1 MYPHELRIARVVFG
15 ATQSE
20 VAEKLGITSAHLS
33 TLESG
38 RNQISNSLMKK
49 FTKEIIN
56 TDRFRKNLQLFNES
70 IIIASNDYRRYK

>member
-38 RNQISNSLMKK
+38 RNQISDSLMKK

-70 IIIASNDYRRYK
+70 VKSALRRYK

>member
-38 RNQISNSLMKK
+38 RNQISDSLMKK

-56 TDRFRKNLQLFNES
+56 TDRFRNNLQLFNES
-70 IIIASNDYRRYK
+70 VKSALRRYK

>member
-15 ATQSE
+15 ATQAE
-20 VAEKLGITSAHLS
+20 VAEMLGITPAHLS

-38 RNQISNSLMKK
+38 RNQISDSLMKK

-56 TDRFRKNLQLFNES
+56 TDRFRKNLQLFTES
-70 IIIASNDYRRYK
+70 VVIASRRYK

>member
-20 VAEKLGITSAHLS
+20 VAEMLGITPAHLS

-38 RNQISNSLMKK
+38 RNQISDSLMKK

-56 TDRFRKNLQLFNES
+56 TDRFRNNLRLFNES
-70 IIIASNDYRRYK
+70 VKSALRRYK

>member
-38 RNQISNSLMKK
+38 RNQISDSLMKK
-49 FTKEIIN
+49 FTKQIIN
-56 TDRFRKNLQLFNES
+56 TDRFRNNLRLFNES
-70 IIIASNDYRRYK
+70 VKSALRMYK

>member
-20 VAEKLGITSAHLS
+20 VAEMLGITPAHLS

-38 RNQISNSLMKK
+38 RNQISDSLMKK
-49 FTKEIIN
+49 FTKKIIN
-56 TDRFRKNLQLFNES
+56 TDRFRNNLRLFNES
-70 IIIASNDYRRYK
+70 VKSALRRYK

>member
-1 MYPHELRIARVVFG
+1 MYSYELRIARVVFG

-20 VAEKLGITSAHLS
+20 VAEMLGITSAHLS

-38 RNQISNSLMKK
+38 RNQISDSLMKK

-56 TDRFRKNLQLFNES
+56 SDRFRNNLQLFNES
-70 IIIASNDYRRYK
+70 VKSALRRYK

>member
-1 MYPHELRIARVVFG
+1 MYPHELKIARVVFG

-20 VAEKLGITSAHLS
+20 VAEKLGITSMHLS

-38 RNQISNSLMKK
+38 RNQISDSLMKK

-56 TDRFRKNLQLFNES
+56 TDRFRKNLQLFTES
-70 IIIASNDYRRYK
+70 VVIASRRYK